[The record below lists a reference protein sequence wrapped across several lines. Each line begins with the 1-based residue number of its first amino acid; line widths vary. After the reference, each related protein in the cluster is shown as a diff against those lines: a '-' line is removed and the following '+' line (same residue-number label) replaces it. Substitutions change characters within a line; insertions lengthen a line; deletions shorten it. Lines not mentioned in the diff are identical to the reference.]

1 MPDKFTTGESW
12 KGRRG
17 VAFTPDGPIVY
28 TVNTQG
34 TNDIWIMNAD
44 GTNQRPLATDPSE
57 DELPTVTPDGRY
69 VVFTSDRGGFP
80 NLWRMD
86 LDGANLKQLTSGGQ
100 EDYTQNVSPDG
111 HWVLFDSWRS
121 GRRTPWKVSIDG
133 GEPTQV
139 FDKFTSSPQFSPD
152 GKWIAAYFQDEQA
165 GSPWRIMIAPV
176 DGNGPVKV
184 MDPVAVSDRVAI
196 GVGVTW
202 APDGRSIWYVNTRDG
217 TANLYSQSIDGGAPK
232 QLTKFTD
239 NGVGIFNFSRDG
251 KTLAFMRSTERSD
264 VVLISDFR

>member
-1 MPDKFTTGESW
+1 
-12 KGRRG
+12 
-17 VAFTPDGPIVY
+17 
-28 TVNTQG
+28 
-34 TNDIWIMNAD
+34 MNAD
-44 GTNQRPLATDPSE
+44 GTSQRPLTTDPSE
-57 DELPTVTPDGRY
+57 DQLPNVTPDGRY
-69 VVFTSDRGGFP
+69 VVFSSERGGFP
-80 NLWRMD
+80 SLWRMD
-86 LDGANLKQLTSGGQ
+86 LDGGNLKQLTFGQ
-100 EDYTQNVSPDG
+100 EDYAQNVSPDG
-111 HWVLFDSWRS
+111 RWVLFDSWRS
-121 GRRTPWKVSIDG
+121 GRKTPWKVSIDG

-139 FDKFTSSPQFSPD
+139 IDKFTASPQFSPD

-184 MDPVAVSDRVAI
+184 MDPVAVVDRIAI
-196 GVGVTW
+196 DVGVTW
-202 APDGRSIWYVNTRDG
+202 SPDGRSIWYVNTRDG

-239 NGVGIFNFSRDG
+239 NGVGVFNFSLDG